1 MTDKNNVLDRLYS
14 VIETHKSTNP
24 QTSYTAK
31 LFSEGLPSIA
41 KKVGEESVE
50 IITAALVE
58 NEKQVIE
65 ESADLLYHLLVL
77 WAKKGI
83 KPDDVW
89 EELNRREGTS
99 GIEEKA
105 TRTKD

>member
-58 NEKQVIE
+58 NKKQVIE

>member
-14 VIETHKSTNP
+14 VIETHKSTTP

-83 KPDDVW
+83 KPVDVW